1 MQLVN
6 GLPAMPP
13 VPLEL
18 LFPEPAT
25 GKQLVE
31 ASAPRF
37 IGDPAC
43 PVCHAML
50 HYTHQGGHTYRAVCS
65 RSDHATRLQTEPKHL
80 RRCRWLGWL
89 VVNPATKLMLIVGHG
104 ETQPPD
110 AVLDAYA
117 SFVPLPSL
125 P

>member
-1 MQLVN
+1 MRLID

-18 LFPEPAT
+18 LFPEPWT

-31 ASAPRF
+31 APAPRF
-37 IGDPAC
+37 VGDPAC

-50 HYTHQGGHTYRAVCS
+50 HYTHQGGYTYRAVCS

-80 RRCRWLGWL
+80 RCRWLGWL
-89 VVNPATKLMLIVGHG
+89 EARG
-104 ETQPPD
+104 D
-110 AVLDAYA
+110 AGT
-117 SFVPLPSL
+117 FHTGPLRTYHLALSRSDLERLLRHP
-125 P
+125 